1 MVFTPA
7 PLLHLVLVSVVSASH
22 HFGGLTTYNY
32 GGKNSDGTFI
42 VTIRNRATFDGCY
55 NSQFINCYH
64 GICGNEVSRNR
75 SILDHSSNAPI
86 YNSQWCEAETV
97 ITRHLPFDKPF
108 SLRSASCCW
117 IPNRNSLGNWRQLT
131 TVDLG
136 IRSDTGV
143 PNTSPAIGTLPFLRV
158 PQNCPRTYKLMA
170 FDPDGD
176 QVRCRYGKLF
186 NTECSS
192 CRQPV
197 GFQLDED
204 TCTLH
209 YNYMYTDSRV
219 FGFELVVE
227 DFPQQPITLVYSDGS
242 HSFRPSLAV
251 RRKREV
257 TPFGHWATPQS
268 ITRSTLHPWYISTR
282 NLKPKTPH
290 PWGSWSTATQHPWGR
305 RSTTTPH
312 PWGHRSTTTPH
323 PWGHRSTTT
332 PHPWGRRSTTTPHPW
347 GSWSTTTPHP
357 WGSWPATT
365 PNPWGRRSTPTSHPW
380 RGWYTTK
387 PRPWGHMSTTTPN
400 PWGSWPTTTPHPWRT
415 WPATTPHPWRT
426 WPTTTPYPWRTWPT
440 TTPHPWRTWPATT
453 PHPWRTW
460 PTTTPHPWR
469 TWPAT
474 TPHPWRTWPATTRNS
489 WGGWPTTILHTTA
502 HRATTRHINATSIPP
517 IGKLPLQ
524 FSLLVDPPVP
534 SCQEGLY
541 LPKFVYPTPQNG
553 ESIHAEVNKE
563 VEIRVKALASYATI
577 YDIIT
582 SGPVNTNKYRTTHDE
597 FAIRWTPRP
606 GDMGGHY
613 PLCFAVESIRQS
625 AHTTTTSSYDS
636 YYHHYS
642 TPLQSS
648 VYQSEMRCVL
658 LDVRNETIKATVTC
672 AESNMTVA
680 IRKASLR
687 RIHLDQLQ
695 LSDSSNVECN
705 LQRHSNS
712 THVVAVIPLNSCGTQ
727 LEEDD
732 ENLIFRNEITTVD
745 NLQDTITRKNRLQL
759 DFCCQYPKRGNVTQ
773 SFSAHRNN
781 TTVWEKGFGV
791 FTYQFEF
798 YANLGFQTMISPTF
812 YPLEYELGSRIY
824 MKIEASTAIN
834 NTELFVE
841 SCRAAP
847 YDNPNYH
854 PTYTIL
860 DNGCKVDSTLQ
871 IHASHE
877 REFRFSIEAFK
888 FIGLYDQV
896 YISCSVLVCEAGA
909 PNTRCSKGCIN
920 STGTAEGHHHKKREA
935 VIQSANHFVSQGPL
949 RLKRSADSD
958 GSRVLNL
965 NLNLVFIAGCL
976 LAVIGM
982 ISTVVVYKAKMSRI
996 KYQRLPTFET

>member
-1 MVFTPA
+1 MVLTPV
-7 PLLHLVLVSVVSASH
+7 PLLQLVLVSVVSASH
-22 HFGGLTTYNY
+22 HFGGLTTYSY

-55 NSQFINCYH
+55 SSQSVNCYQ

-75 SILDHSSNAPI
+75 TLLDHSSNAPMD
-86 YNSQWCEAETV
+86 NGQWCEAETV
-97 ITRHLPFDKPF
+97 ITRHLPSDKPF

-117 IPNRNSLGNWRQLT
+117 ISNRNSLWNWRQLT

-143 PNTSPAIGTLPFLRV
+143 PNTSPVIGTLPFLRV
-158 PQNCPRTYKLMA
+158 PQNCPRTYKLMT

-176 QVRCRYGKLF
+176 RVRCRYGKLF

-192 CRQPV
+192 CTQPV

-204 TCTLH
+204 TCTLQ
-209 YNYMYTDSRV
+209 YNYVYSDPRV

-242 HSFRPSLAV
+242 HSSRPSLAV
-251 RRKREV
+251 RRKRAPSAYGYWT
-257 TPFGHWATPQS
+257 TP
-268 ITRSTLHPWYISTR
+268 RSTNRYTTLDPW
-282 NLKPKTPH
+282 
-290 PWGSWSTATQHPWGR
+290 Q

-312 PWGHRSTTTPH
+312 PWG
-323 PWGHRSTTT
+323 
-332 PHPWGRRSTTTPHPW
+332 
-347 GSWSTTTPHP
+347 
-357 WGSWPATT
+357 
-365 PNPWGRRSTPTSHPW
+365 
-380 RGWYTTK
+380 GWYTTA
-387 PRPWGHMSTTTPN
+387 
-400 PWGSWPTTTPHPWRT
+400 PHPWRT
-415 WPATTPHPWRT
+415 WPSTTTPPWRTWPTTTTPPWRTWPTTTTPPWRTWPTTTTPPWRTWPTTTTPPWRTWPTTTTPPWRTWPTTTTRPWRTWPTTTTPPWRTWPTTTTPPWRTWPTTTTPPWRTWPTTTTRPWRTWPTTTTPPWRTWPTTTTPPWRT
-426 WPTTTPYPWRTWPT
+426 WPTTTP
-440 TTPHPWRTWPATT
+440 
-453 PHPWRTW
+453 
-460 PTTTPHPWR
+460 
-469 TWPAT
+469 
-474 TPHPWRTWPATTRNS
+474 NS
-489 WGGWPTTILHTTA
+489 WGGWPTTRPIDS
-502 HRATTRHINATSIPP
+502 TSIPP
-517 IGKLPLQ
+517 LGKLPLQ

-553 ESIHAEVNKE
+553 ETIHAEVNKE
-563 VEIRVKALASYATI
+563 VEIRVKAVASYATI
-577 YDIIT
+577 HDIIT

-597 FAIRWTPRP
+597 FVIRWTPGP

-613 PLCFAVESIRQS
+613 PLCFAVESISQS
-625 AHTTTTSSYDS
+625 AQTASSYHS
-636 YYHHYS
+636 YYHPSS
-642 TPLQSS
+642 TSLQSS

-658 LDVRNETIKATVTC
+658 LDVRNETVQATVTC
-672 AESNMTVA
+672 AESNMMVE
-680 IRKASLR
+680 IRKASLQ
-687 RIHLDQLQ
+687 RIHFDHLQ
-695 LSDSSNVECN
+695 LSDSSNVECD

-732 ENLIFRNEITTVD
+732 ENLIFRNEITTFD
-745 NLQDTITRKNRLQL
+745 NLQSTIIRKNRLHL
-759 DFCCQYPKRGNVTQ
+759 DFYCQYPKRGNVTQ
-773 SFSAHRNN
+773 SFSAHRQNV
-781 TTVWEKGFGV
+781 TVWEKGFGI

-798 YANLGFQTMISPTF
+798 YTNSRFQTMISPTD
-812 YPLEYELGSRIY
+812 YPLEYDLGSRIY
-824 MKIEASTAIN
+824 MKIEAATAIN

-860 DNGCKVDSTLQ
+860 DNGCKVDPTLQ
-871 IHASHE
+871 IHASNE
-877 REFRFSIEAFK
+877 QEFRFSIEAFK
-888 FIGLYDQV
+888 FIGLYYQV

-909 PNTRCSKGCIN
+909 PNTRCSKGCVN
-920 STGTAEGHHHKKREA
+920 STWTDEGHHHKKREA

-958 GSRVLNL
+958 GSKVPNL

-982 ISTVVVYKAKMSRI
+982 ISTVVVYKAKISRI